1 MIELYV
7 LETLMAGLQG
17 RVALNGVEI
26 VADESAASKTLAQ
39 RVNPWIVEGE
49 NRLAV
54 ALRLPP
60 PSPPAPAP
68 DTPVWQAPPTAAAPD
83 GPDFSL
89 RLIGGRFGVEPGPEG
104 DLLRYAW
111 EAAREPLA
119 PRQWRIM
126 LNQGFRPPRSFGRW
140 LWQDAPAGPPQA
152 GDAADLR
159 AAVGQLMA
167 AAQARDV
174 RALLLAHR
182 LKFAEMARAMDD
194 SESLFSDDLA
204 QALEALFA
212 ARDYAVRPLD
222 ATLLVLEPL
231 AEGRL
236 VRVRRPDGT
245 APLQLSGGGEVLHIL
260 PLYTRTATGW
270 VIAR

>member
-7 LETLMAGLQG
+7 LETLMAGVQA

-39 RVNPWIVEGE
+39 RINPWIIEGE

-60 PSPPAPAP
+60 PPTPEPGSPAWLPAPA
-68 DTPVWQAPPTAAAPD
+68 APD
-83 GPDFSL
+83 SPDFSL

-111 EAAREPLA
+111 ETSREPLA
-119 PRQWRIM
+119 PRQWRM
-126 LNQGFRPPRSFGRW
+126 VLNQGFRPPRTFGRW

-152 GDAADLR
+152 AEVADLR
-159 AAVGQLMA
+159 AAIGQLMA
-167 AAQARDV
+167 AAQSRDART
-174 RALLLAHR
+174 LLQAHQ
-182 LKFAEMARAMDD
+182 LKFAELARALDD
-194 SESLFSDDLA
+194 TESLFRDDLT
-204 QALEALFA
+204 QALDALFA

-222 ATLLVLEPL
+222 ASLLVFEPL

-236 VRVRRPDGT
+236 VRVRRADGT
-245 APLQLSGGGEVLHIL
+245 APLQLTGGDEVLHIE
-260 PLYTRTATGW
+260 PLYTRTAKGW
-270 VIAR
+270 AIAR